1 MLVAHGTPRGLV
13 VRGTSETV
21 PLDDVFVAIDLD
33 DEVAHIACDGGD
45 GIRWKAIPRAD
56 GELIVRLG
64 AGAPVRLRTEV
75 TPYLGGRTRLDSE
88 GGVS

>member
-1 MLVAHGTPRGLV
+1 MLDVQGSPHGRV
-13 VRGTSETV
+13 VRGSSGTV
-21 PLDDVFVAIDLD
+21 LLDDVFVAIDLD
-33 DEVAHIACDGGD
+33 DEVAHIARDGGD

>member
-13 VRGTSETV
+13 VRGTSKTV

-33 DEVAHIACDGGD
+33 DEVAHIACDGAD

-56 GELIVRLG
+56 GR
-64 AGAPVRLRTEV
+64 RR
-75 TPYLGGRTRLDSE
+75 
-88 GGVS
+88 